1 MPNDYGKSAGRSIE
15 KKKHNNVYAESL
27 NTGCYLNTTSLKPF
41 PEDLL
46 EEGNVVKVHQGVVLA
61 RHVSES
67 GTISTALNVTTA
79 EALPRLELL
88 VHPVGLGT
96 LEGNG
101 VEDVQDLCTVR
112 E

>member
-1 MPNDYGKSAGRSIE
+1 MIE
-15 KKKHNNVYAESL
+15 
-27 NTGCYLNTTSLKPF
+27 
-41 PEDLL
+41 
-46 EEGNVVKVHQGVVLA
+46 VHQGVMLA

-67 GTISTALNVTTA
+67 GTVSTALDVTTA

-88 VHPVGLGT
+88 VHPVGLCT

>member
-46 EEGNVVKVHQGVVLA
+46 EEGNVIEIHQGVVLA
-61 RHVSES
+61 GHVGEG
-67 GTISTALNVTTA
+67 GTVFAAFHITTA
-79 EALPRLELL
+79 EALPGLKLL
-88 VHPVGLGT
+88 VHPVGLRS

-101 VEDVQDLCTVR
+101 VEDVQDLCDDS
-112 E
+112 